1 MTIKRLA
8 VTGYK
13 AHELGIFND
22 NHPGLPVIKEALKN
36 RLTTC
41 IEEGLEWVLVSGQLG
56 IETWTVEVVWELQQ
70 TYPDL
75 KYAIMTPFLDQ
86 EKNWNDQKKM
96 HYQDMM
102 ARADFTTAITNRPYE
117 ASWQF
122 VEKNKF
128 FVLHSD
134 GYLIVYDE
142 DQEGSPKYVKRLVET
157 YIDKHDPTYTLMT
170 IDAYDLQVV
179 GEEIQERLWAEQ
191 DTGFSE

>member
-86 EKNWNDQKKM
+86 EKNWNDQKKI

>member
-36 RLTTC
+36 RLTTY

-117 ASWQF
+117 APWQF

-142 DQEGSPKYVKRLVET
+142 DQEGSPKYVKRLVEM

>member
-8 VTGYK
+8 ITGYK

-22 NHPGLPVIKEALKN
+22 SHPGLPVIKEALKN
-36 RLTTC
+36 RLIPL

-56 IETWTVEVVWELQQ
+56 VETWAVEVIWELQQ
-70 TYPDL
+70 TYDL
-75 KYAIMTPFLDQ
+75 KYAVMTPFLDQ

-96 HYQDMM
+96 HYEDIM
-102 ARADFTTAITNRPYE
+102 ARADFTTSITKRPYE
-117 ASWQF
+117 APWQF

-128 FVLHSD
+128 FVLNSD
-134 GYLIVYDE
+134 GFLIVYDE

-157 YIDKHDPTYTLMT
+157 YLDKHNPQYALIT

-179 GEEIQERLWAEQ
+179 GEEIQERLWEQ
-191 DTGFSE
+191 QENDFNE

>member
-117 ASWQF
+117 APWQF

-142 DQEGSPKYVKRLVET
+142 DQEGSPKYVKSLVET

-191 DTGFSE
+191 DIGFSE

>member
-117 ASWQF
+117 APWQF

-191 DTGFSE
+191 DIGFSE

>member
-117 ASWQF
+117 APWQF

>member
-1 MTIKRLA
+1 M
-8 VTGYK
+8 
-13 AHELGIFND
+13 
-22 NHPGLPVIKEALKN
+22 KN

-117 ASWQF
+117 APWQF

>member
-86 EKNWNDQKKM
+86 EKNWNDQKKI

-117 ASWQF
+117 APWQF

>member
-1 MTIKRLA
+1 MKRLA

-117 ASWQF
+117 APWQF

-142 DQEGSPKYVKRLVET
+142 DQEGSPKYVKSLVET

-191 DTGFSE
+191 DIGFSE

>member
-117 ASWQF
+117 APWQF

-157 YIDKHDPTYTLMT
+157 YIDKHDPAYTLMT